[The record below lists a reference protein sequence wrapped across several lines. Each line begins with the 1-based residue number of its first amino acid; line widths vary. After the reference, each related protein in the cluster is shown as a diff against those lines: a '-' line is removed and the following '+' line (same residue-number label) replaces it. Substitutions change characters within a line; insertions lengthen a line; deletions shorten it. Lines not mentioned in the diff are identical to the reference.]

1 MRRIKEEADKT
12 RQTILDAAL
21 TVFSSKGYHPARLQD
36 IAESAGVTRGAIY
49 HHFGSKADLYI
60 CLVRESA
67 EQFNLV
73 IAQAIEGG
81 GTFKEV
87 ATRVLV
93 TGWSL
98 LEEDPQLAKVVELIN
113 FKTGFTA
120 ELEELNIQR
129 KEEAITQV
137 AFIAGFFQRAIEN
150 GELSSGLDPELASR
164 AFMAYQ
170 NGTMNLWLS
179 NKDAFSLK
187 KSASALAETFFRGI
201 ETM

>member
-12 RQTILDAAL
+12 RQTILNAAL

-36 IAESAGVTRGAIY
+36 IADAASVTRGAIY

-60 CLVRESA
+60 CLVRESS

-73 IAQAIEGG
+73 IAQAIEEGG
-81 GTFKEV
+81 AFQEM

-129 KEEAITQV
+129 KEGAKTQV
-137 AFIAGFFQRAIEN
+137 AYIAGFFQRAIDK
-150 GELSSGLDPELASR
+150 GELNAGLDPELAAR

-170 NGTMNLWLS
+170 NGMMNLWLS
-179 NKDAFSLK
+179 NQTAFSLK
-187 KSASALAETFFRGI
+187 ISATDLAATFFKGI

>member
-21 TVFSSKGYHPARLQD
+21 TVFSSKGYNASRLQD
-36 IAESAGVTRGAIY
+36 IAEAAGVTRGAIY

-60 CLVRESA
+60 CLVRESSA
-67 EQFNLV
+67 KLDSV

-93 TGWSL
+93 NGWSL
-98 LEEDPQLAKVVELIN
+98 LEDDPQLAKVVELFN

-120 ELEELNIQR
+120 ELEEINIQR
-129 KEEAITQV
+129 KEGAKTQV
-137 AFIAGFFQRAIEN
+137 VYIAGFVQRAIDK
-150 GELSSGLDPELASR
+150 GELNSGIEPELIGRS
-164 AFMAYQ
+164 FMAYQ
-170 NGTMNLWLS
+170 NGIVNLWLT
-179 NKDAFSLK
+179 NQTAFSLK
-187 KSASALAETFFRGI
+187 TSAPALAAVFFQGI
-201 ETM
+201 EGV